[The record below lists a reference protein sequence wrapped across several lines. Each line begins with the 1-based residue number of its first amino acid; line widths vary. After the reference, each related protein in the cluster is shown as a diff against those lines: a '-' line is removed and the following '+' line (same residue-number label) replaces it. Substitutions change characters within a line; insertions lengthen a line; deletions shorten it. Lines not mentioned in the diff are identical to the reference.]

1 MSFVLGPAGPDLEQ
15 TWDLTWDLIWDL
27 DPSLTTVLLN
37 AGTGLESLSG
47 REGGCL
53 IVYHHGAIPVDYMY
67 TVAGIYIATGK
78 IVHSIVHRNRVNLEI
93 YP

>member
-1 MSFVLGPAGPDLEQ
+1 MSSPTDIYFTSGNFQVFLRINVFIEDAYKTL
-15 TWDLTWDLIWDL
+15 
-27 DPSLTTVLLN
+27 LLN
-37 AGTGLESLSG
+37 VGTGLGSLSG

-78 IVHSIVHRNRVNLEI
+78 IVHSIVHRNGANSEI
-93 YP
+93 

>member
-1 MSFVLGPAGPDLEQ
+1 METFRYSYE
-15 TWDLTWDLIWDL
+15 LIAFIEDAYKTL
-27 DPSLTTVLLN
+27 LLN
-37 AGTGLESLSG
+37 VGTGLGSLSG

-78 IVHSIVHRNRVNLEI
+78 IVHSIVHRNGANSEI
-93 YP
+93 